1 MALGLNGAL
10 GRVGAIIWPI
20 AALLASTALMVTGN
34 GMQMLVLPLRAQ
46 AEHFPPLMIGL
57 LGTGYFLGFTV
68 GCLAGPR
75 LIAAVGHIRTYA
87 ALVSLTVVVV
97 LALSLLVTPVTWV
110 AGRFVTGLCVAGLS
124 LVLESWLHDQATPAT
139 RGVVMSSYVAINLT
153 VITVGQLLA
162 ARFDPAGF
170 TLFALMAIL
179 LSLAALPVTLT
190 RATQPAPL
198 LAVRLRPRFLYALSP
213 AGFVSIF
220 GIGLA
225 NGAFWGLA
233 PVVVQTAS
241 GSMTF
246 VASFMSAAVLGGA
259 LVQAPLGQLS
269 DRLDRR
275 RIAQMLSLLS
285 AALALLVALVLGLG
299 QSGAGALL
307 LAMLFGAVT
316 LPGYAVIAAHVFDL
330 ASRDDMVEVSAGLL
344 LTNALGAAAGPLLAS
359 ALMTAMG
366 NLWGFAL
373 FTAVAQL
380 AVFTYLRHRLA
391 ITPSPAPTDK
401 AQFDF
406 SATAPVLSGPVDEAR
421 GEAGEAPGDPG
432 QADSPA
438 A

>member
-1 MALGLNGAL
+1 MALGFNGAL

-20 AALLASTALMVTGN
+20 AALLTSTALMVTGN

-46 AEHFPPLMIGL
+46 AEHFPPLVIGL

-97 LALSLLVTPVTWV
+97 LALALLVTPVTWV
-110 AGRFVTGLCVAGLS
+110 LGRFVTGLCVAGLS

-275 RIAQMLSLLS
+275 RIAQILSLLS
-285 AALALLVALVLGLG
+285 AALALLVALALGLG

-307 LAMLFGAVT
+307 LALLFGAVT

-330 ASRDDMVEVSAGLL
+330 AARDDMVEVSAGLL

-359 ALMTAMG
+359 ALMTALG

-373 FTAVAQL
+373 FTAGAEL
-380 AVFTYLRHRLA
+380 AVFAYLRHRLA
-391 ITPSPAPTDK
+391 ITPSPAPADK

-406 SATAPVLSGPVDEAR
+406 SATAAVLSGPAHDDR
-421 GEAGEAPGDPG
+421 GEEG
-432 QADSPA
+432 QAR
-438 A
+438 